1 MTARALGFALAV
13 LGLVGCTKSGG
24 EAQTSAAVDYGG
36 SPGRMY
42 VYNPVGSHPDP
53 TSDTGGVET
62 GMADTGAA
70 DTGTADTGTAD
81 TGTADTGTA
90 DIPELRLEIGDD
102 EWTFTLRSGAT
113 PFAWS
118 ASNGLVVDDST
129 LLPATVTKGSTGT
142 GVEVTEVGEFSVWY
156 GLFPD
161 VASAS
166 VSEGRFAGEWAFA
179 RDIGPIRAFVVGTD
193 WELVYYQ

>member
-1 MTARALGFALAV
+1 MTARAVGFAFAV
-13 LGLVGCTKSGG
+13 LGLVGCAKSGG

-62 GMADTGAA
+62 GMADTG
-70 DTGTADTGTAD
+70 TADTGTE
-81 TGTADTGTA
+81 